1 MTKTPDLLI
10 NNSILYRATQK
21 YYDKRL
27 EKFNIGYGQILFLMM
42 IYENEGITM
51 KELSRLGSFDKGTT
65 TKGIN
70 KLESI
75 GYVRLEENPHD
86 KRSKLIYT
94 TPKAE
99 EILSMMYIIRKDWL
113 QQLMKGID
121 GEGEKLFNEYL
132 DKIVHNAS
140 NEMNDVD
147 VRFYGM
153 QKLTLL
159 DYPGKMAATLFTGGC
174 NFRCPFCHN
183 KDLVFLPESL
193 SEIQSEDIF
202 SYLEKRKSIL
212 EGVVISGGEPLLH
225 KGLEVYLRR
234 IKEMGYVVKLDTNGT
249 FPERMIALIE
259 EGLIDYV
266 AVDIKN
272 TSGKYAK
279 TIGLDQYR
287 LDAIEKTVN
296 YLLEDHVDYEFRT
309 TVVEEFHD
317 VEDIE
322 EIAKTIKGAKAY
334 YLQNFRD
341 ADSVIEEGMHSVSHD
356 TLLKMKE
363 AAEKYLDHVEIR
375 GE

>member
-1 MTKTPDLLI
+1 
-10 NNSILYRATQK
+10 
-21 YYDKRL
+21 
-27 EKFNIGYGQILFLMM
+27 
-42 IYENEGITM
+42 
-51 KELSRLGSFDKGTT
+51 
-65 TKGIN
+65 
-70 KLESI
+70 
-75 GYVRLEENPHD
+75 
-86 KRSKLIYT
+86 
-94 TPKAE
+94 
-99 EILSMMYIIRKDWL
+99 
-113 QQLMKGID
+113 
-121 GEGEKLFNEYL
+121 
-132 DKIVHNAS
+132 
-140 NEMNDVD
+140 
-147 VRFYGM
+147 
-153 QKLTLL
+153 
-159 DYPGKMAATLFTGGC
+159 
-174 NFRCPFCHN
+174 
-183 KDLVFLPESL
+183 
-193 SEIQSEDIF
+193 
-202 SYLEKRKSIL
+202 
-212 EGVVISGGEPLLH
+212 
-225 KGLEVYLRR
+225 
-234 IKEMGYVVKLDTNGT
+234 MGYVVKLDTNGT

-287 LDAIEKTVN
+287 LDAIVKTVN

-317 VEDIE
+317 VVDIE

>member
-27 EKFNIGYGQILFLMM
+27 ESFDIGYGQILFLMM
-42 IYENEGITM
+42 IYEHEGITM

-75 GYVRLEENPHD
+75 GYVRLEENPQD

-99 EILSMMYIIRKDWL
+99 DILSVMYIIRKEWL
-113 QQLMKGID
+113 SQLMKGID
-121 GEGEKLFNEYL
+121 GESEHLFNQCLQQVVQNTNDE
-132 DKIVHNAS
+132 V
-140 NEMNDVD
+140 NDVD
-147 VRFYGM
+147 VSFYGM

-183 KDLVFLPESL
+183 RDLVFLPEGL
-193 SEIQSEDIF
+193 SEIQSEEIF

-225 KGLEVYLRR
+225 KGLEVYLRK
-234 IKEMGYVVKLDTNGT
+234 IKDMGYLVKLDTNGT
-249 FPERMIALIE
+249 FPDRMIALIE

-272 TSGKYAK
+272 VDDKYAK

-287 LDAIEKTVN
+287 LDAFKKTVA
-296 YLLEDHVDYEFRT
+296 YLLEDHVDYELRT
-309 TVVEEFHD
+309 TVVKEFHD
-317 VEDIE
+317 LEDIE
-322 EIAKTIKGAKAY
+322 EIAKSIQGAKAY
-334 YLQNFRD
+334 YLQNFKE
-341 ADSVIEEGMHSVSHD
+341 ADSVIEKGLHSVSHEMMC
-356 TLLKMKE
+356 KMKE
-363 AAEKYLDHVEIR
+363 VASKYVDHVEIR